1 VNEAEL
7 TGVERRLWEA
17 AWWGQELDL
26 SVGDSSQDDPA
37 EGAERVVRAE
47 VVRAFS
53 TEADWKLHAKGVQ
66 LRGAHIEGRLDL
78 EAATLRCP
86 LALRGCYFPQLVTVA
101 EAEAPALRLTGSR
114 LPSLDA
120 RQLHTNGNLDLAD
133 THIPG
138 EVSLQDAHIGGN
150 LSFAGAKLA
159 NAGGRALDAD
169 RLAVD
174 GGMFCHGE
182 FSCEGELRLAGARIE
197 GQLDFTE
204 ATCVGQLV
212 LQGARIDGQLDF
224 TKATCVGQLV
234 LQGARIGGE
243 LSFVGARLNNAG
255 GWALNADRLAVDG
268 GMFCHGEFSCK
279 GELRLPSARIDG
291 QLDFTEATCVGQ
303 LVLQGARIGELSFAE
318 ARLANAGG
326 WALNAVQLAVDGGM
340 VCREGFSCKGE
351 LWLLGARIGGQL
363 SFTEAECVGQLVL
376 QGARIG
382 QLLFAGA
389 RLANV
394 GGRALNAD
402 RLAVDGGMYCHGGFS
417 CEGELRLPGARI
429 GGQLDFA
436 GARLANADGPAL
448 NAEQLAVDGGMVCR
462 KRFSCEGE
470 LRLAG
475 ARIDVQLDFTE
486 ATLANAG
493 GRALDADRL
502 AVDAGM
508 FCRKGF
514 SCKGEL
520 CLPGARI
527 DGQLDFTEAECVG
540 QLVLQGAH
548 INGQLDFTK
557 AECVGQLVLQGAHIG
572 ELSFAEARLNNADG
586 PALNAV
592 QLAVDGG
599 MVCHGEFSCEG
610 ELRLAGA
617 RIGGQLDFTE
627 ATLNNAGGRALDAER
642 LAATEALF
650 LRFATK
656 PAGALNLTHARVGDY
671 YDNKATWPDRG
682 ELRLD
687 GLTYDT
693 IEGWDGEGE
702 PLGVEDRCRWVDLDE
717 DYHPRVYEQLIAV
730 YRRAGHDAD
739 ARRVGIAKQR
749 ARQAAVVEDLGQRKR
764 WKWPIGA
771 FLWRV
776 WSGFLGLTVRY
787 GYHPWLALVW
797 LVGLWVATWLLF
809 WVADA
814 GAAMTQIRESGPE
827 FAAWLYSLD
836 VVIPLIDLGHENFWQ
851 PDPAT
856 AWGSLY
862 QVWRAVATLL
872 GWLLVGVG
880 AAGVVGV
887 LKKD

>member
-1 VNEAEL
+1 
-7 TGVERRLWEA
+7 
-17 AWWGQELDL
+17 
-26 SVGDSSQDDPA
+26 
-37 EGAERVVRAE
+37 
-47 VVRAFS
+47 
-53 TEADWKLHAKGVQ
+53 
-66 LRGAHIEGRLDL
+66 
-78 EAATLRCP
+78 
-86 LALRGCYFPQLVTVA
+86 
-101 EAEAPALRLTGSR
+101 
-114 LPSLDA
+114 
-120 RQLHTNGNLDLAD
+120 
-133 THIPG
+133 
-138 EVSLQDAHIGGN
+138 
-150 LSFAGAKLA
+150 
-159 NAGGRALDAD
+159 
-169 RLAVD
+169 
-174 GGMFCHGE
+174 MFCHGE
-182 FSCEGELRLAGARIE
+182 
-197 GQLDFTE
+197 
-204 ATCVGQLV
+204 
-212 LQGARIDGQLDF
+212 
-224 TKATCVGQLV
+224 
-234 LQGARIGGE
+234 
-243 LSFVGARLNNAG
+243 
-255 GWALNADRLAVDG
+255 
-268 GMFCHGEFSCK
+268 
-279 GELRLPSARIDG
+279 
-291 QLDFTEATCVGQ
+291 
-303 LVLQGARIGELSFAE
+303 
-318 ARLANAGG
+318 
-326 WALNAVQLAVDGGM
+326 
-340 VCREGFSCKGE
+340 
-351 LWLLGARIGGQL
+351 
-363 SFTEAECVGQLVL
+363 
-376 QGARIG
+376 
-382 QLLFAGA
+382 
-389 RLANV
+389 
-394 GGRALNAD
+394 
-402 RLAVDGGMYCHGGFS
+402 FS

-486 ATLANAG
+486 ATL
-493 GRALDADRL
+493 
-502 AVDAGM
+502 
-508 FCRKGF
+508 
-514 SCKGEL
+514 
-520 CLPGARI
+520 
-527 DGQLDFTEAECVG
+527 
-540 QLVLQGAH
+540 
-548 INGQLDFTK
+548 
-557 AECVGQLVLQGAHIG
+557 
-572 ELSFAEARLNNADG
+572 
-586 PALNAV
+586 
-592 QLAVDGG
+592 
-599 MVCHGEFSCEG
+599 
-610 ELRLAGA
+610 
-617 RIGGQLDFTE
+617 
-627 ATLNNAGGRALDAER
+627 NNAGGWALDAER